1 MKKLILGLVFSL
13 YFCVN
18 AISSEIINKIENHW
32 NEINTMSGQFK
43 QKDPDG
49 VILIGNFYFL
59 KPYKSKFV
67 YNDKPENIITNDSL
81 LIIVDDNDY
90 KIESYLI
97 GNNILKKLL
106 SNELSFH
113 EQFDLINHTSTDD
126 QYILKLKIKN
136 QENNHLKIFFD
147 RDTFDIKKWEIYD
160 EFQNKTVFEFTKIK
174 KNIFISQNLFVVNYK

>member
-59 KPYKSKFV
+59 KPYQSKFV
-67 YNDKPENIITNDSL
+67 YIDKPENIITNESL
-81 LIIVDDNDY
+81 LIIVDEDNY
-90 KIESYLI
+90 KLESYSI
-97 GNNILKKLL
+97 GNNVLKKLL
-106 SNELSFH
+106 SSRLSIS
-113 EQFDLINHTSTDD
+113 EQFNVINYETMDN
-126 QYILKLKIKN
+126 QYHLQLKIKN
-136 QENNHLKIFFD
+136 QEIA
-147 RDTFDIKKWEIYD
+147 
-160 EFQNKTVFEFTKIK
+160 
-174 KNIFISQNLFVVNYK
+174 